1 MPPKQTTKGFV
12 YIRYELICQ
21 LFNCPGIGNEM
32 SQLLCVSTQRII
44 IFFQD
49 LHATGSQCATS
60 FLNVIENYLKKK
72 KKESKRSTSLDN
84 LMSINQTLSVG

>member
-1 MPPKQTTKGFV
+1 
-12 YIRYELICQ
+12 
-21 LFNCPGIGNEM
+21 M

-60 FLNVIENYLKKK
+60 FLNVIENYFKKK